1 MTDRLTGFR
10 AEVEPSAQMVELH
23 PSEFHSIVGWAPS

>member
-1 MTDRLTGFR
+1 MRDRLTAFR

-23 PSEFHSIVGWAPS
+23 PVEFHSIVVRAPS